1 MAVEITTLE
10 NGMTV
15 ITDEMPHLK
24 TATAGVW
31 VDAGARHE
39 RPVQNG
45 ISHMLEHM
53 AFKGTQ
59 RRSARDIAEEIE
71 TVGGHLNAH
80 TTHEATAYHARI
92 MSSDMPLAIDI
103 LADILQH
110 ATFDPVEIERE
121 RGVILSEIG
130 QALDTPDDLVFDHLL
145 EAAFPGQAMGRP
157 ILGTE
162 ETVTSF
168 DGAALRNYLAERY
181 HAPGMVLAGAGGV
194 AHADLVALAEERFA
208 ALSREKTNGMEE
220 AHFEAGDRR
229 TARDLEQTHL
239 AIAFK
244 GVPYHDPDY
253 YVSQLYAG
261 VMGGGMSSR
270 LFQEIRE
277 KRGLCYSVFSFAW
290 SFAETGLLGF
300 YAGASPDDVAEL
312 LPVLAGEV
320 TRAMDDITEEEVDRA
335 RAQIKAGLLMNLE
348 SSSSRAEQ
356 VARQYMIHGRVPDV
370 EELIGEVEA
379 VDAGA
384 VRRFARRL
392 LRESEPAVAA
402 VGPLGGKGGGLESR
416 DHIAAR
422 FIP

>member
-1 MAVEITTLE
+1 MAVEITTLD

-15 ITDEMPHLK
+15 LTDAMPHLK
-24 TATAGVW
+24 TATVGIW

-39 RPVQNG
+39 SLAQNG

-59 RRSARDIAEEIE
+59 RRSALDIAEEIE

-92 MSSDMPLAIDI
+92 LSEDTPLAIDL
-103 LADILQH
+103 LADILQNS
-110 ATFDPVEIERE
+110 TFDPQEIERE

-145 EAAFPGQAMGRP
+145 EATFPGQALGRP

-162 ETVTSF
+162 ESVTRF
-168 DGAALRNYLAERY
+168 DGAALRGYLAERY

-194 AHADLVALAEERFA
+194 SHAELVELAQERFN
-208 ALSREKTNGMEE
+208 ALSREKTGGMEA
-220 AHFEAGDRR
+220 AHFEPGDRR

-239 AIAFK
+239 AIAFE
-244 GVPYHDPDY
+244 GVPYGDPDY
-253 YVSQLYAG
+253 YVSQVFSG

-312 LPVLAGEV
+312 VPVLAGEM
-320 TRAMDDITEEEVDRA
+320 TRAMSDITEEEVARA

-356 VARQYMIHGRVPDV
+356 IARQYMIHGRVPGE
-370 EELIGEVEA
+370 EELIAEVEA
-379 VDAGA
+379 VDAA
-384 VRRFARRL
+384 ALRRFAERL
-392 LRESEPAVAA
+392 LRRSAPAVAA

-422 FIP
+422 FTP